1 MSTTQTSTQE
11 LAARPDGVITSSEQF
26 TEKLAVWTG
35 HYHVMAPFA
44 NLSGLAA
51 QHGVIATAVVLDPDS
66 SPTGAQE
73 VYTGL
78 PFLKDNQV
86 AIAKRGLRKL
96 AENAGISIETV
107 RTDPRSMLFYWE
119 VKAIAT
125 YKGLDGGLVRREATC
140 EWDLRDGSPR
150 LKGWT
155 GRQIEEARKYG
166 LRACETRA
174 VNAVIRECGCGVKQA
189 YTREELR
196 KPFLMVRVAFT
207 PDMTDPEVKRLVTQ
221 SHLAGALYP
230 AAAPSASLPPASRA
244 FEDVDGD
251 VIDAEPRHVGSSAAP
266 AAASTTSAPATTTT
280 APPSDEP
287 PTQDAVR
294 IEKVDSRNGAT
305 NGRKWTRYLIVDS
318 RGVEHSTF
326 DKSIYEAAEKF
337 RASRAWVE
345 ISEEQDGNYRNL
357 AEIVPAGQSPALD
370 FGDGEK
376 Y

>member
-1 MSTTQTSTQE
+1 MSATQTTSQA

-26 TEKLAVWTG
+26 TEKLAAWTG
-35 HYHVMAPFA
+35 RYHVMAPFS
-44 NLSGLAA
+44 NLTGLAA
-51 QHGVIATAVVLDPDS
+51 QHGVIATAVVIDPDA

-73 VYTGL
+73 VYAGL
-78 PFLKDNQV
+78 PFLKGDQV

-107 RTDPRSMLFYWE
+107 RTDPRAMLFYWE

-125 YKGLDGGLVRREATC
+125 YKGLDGSLVRREATC

-207 PDMTDPEVKRLVTQ
+207 PDMSDPEVKRLVTQ

-230 AAAPSASLPPASRA
+230 VAAPSASLPAAPGRGFA
-244 FEDVDGD
+244 DVDGD
-251 VIDAEPRHVGSSAAP
+251 VIDAEPRHVGSSTAAAATDP
-266 AAASTTSAPATTTT
+266 AASSTTT
-280 APPSDEP
+280 APVRDDP
-287 PTQDAVR
+287 PTEDAVR
-294 IEKVDSRNGAT
+294 IEKVDSRSGEK

-326 DKSIYEAAEKF
+326 DKTLADAAEKF
-337 RASRAWVE
+337 RDSRAWVE
-345 ISEEQDGNYRNL
+345 IAESQDGNYRNL
-357 AEIVPAGQSPALD
+357 EEISPAGQSPTLD
-370 FGDGEK
+370 FSGEEK